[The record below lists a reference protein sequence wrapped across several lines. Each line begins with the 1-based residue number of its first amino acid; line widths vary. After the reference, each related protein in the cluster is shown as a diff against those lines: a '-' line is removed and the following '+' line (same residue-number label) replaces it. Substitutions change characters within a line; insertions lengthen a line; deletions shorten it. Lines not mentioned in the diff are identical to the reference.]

1 MFATTSTSS
10 SLTTTETILSLSLSN
25 RRRLRS
31 NHHPSMMAK
40 SSSQNHHRLKREER
54 NTLRRKDDEKM
65 MISEGR
71 RQRRAKLRT
80 TRANGEDETIFSF
93 PLDRSPFPLDGPSA
107 PEKKLVL
114 ATNSVRLKS
123 VLKLLCVLLVCGWSM
138 RYAHDPSTSSLT
150 LLKRASGSVTLG
162 FLLALIGYK
171 KKSLDLS
178 GAVSASLVGVLTIF
192 SGVRYGLTLAFF
204 FFSGSAVTKVQ
215 SEVKKQVDEH
225 FKEGGGL
232 RDFVQVM
239 ANGLVPTMLAA
250 ASLYSLGGLSF
261 IANTTGAGAFAEAII
276 FSIGGSNSSMN
287 NATTKVASTL
297 AVAFLSYFSCC
308 GGDTFASELGVLS
321 KSKPR
326 LITTFCRKEVEPG
339 TNGGVSLLGVV
350 ASIFGGLVA
359 ASGWALGA
367 YITSGVRT
375 EILYALII
383 GAFGG
388 FFGSFVDSVLG
399 ATVQY
404 SGYCRERKKVVSK
417 PGPTVTKISGL
428 EILSNSGVNVLSA
441 SFIAFAFGALYYHLI
456 I

>member
-1 MFATTSTSS
+1 MFATTS
-10 SLTTTETILSLSLSN
+10 SLTTTTTTILSFSLSN
-25 RRRLRS
+25 RRRLHG

-54 NTLRRKDDEKM
+54 NTRRMDDEKM
-65 MISEGR
+65 MISEG

-80 TRANGEDETIFSF
+80 TRAGGEDENIFS
-93 PLDRSPFPLDGPSA
+93 FPLDGPSA

-114 ATNSVRLKS
+114 VTNSVRLKS
-123 VLKLLCVLLVCGWSM
+123 VLKLLFVLLVAGWSM

-239 ANGLVPTMLAA
+239 ANGLVPTILAA

-276 FSIGGSNSSMN
+276 SSGGSNSSIT

-441 SFIAFAFGALYYHLI
+441 SCIAFAFGALYYHLI

>member
-1 MFATTSTSS
+1 
-10 SLTTTETILSLSLSN
+10 
-25 RRRLRS
+25 
-31 NHHPSMMAK
+31 
-40 SSSQNHHRLKREER
+40 
-54 NTLRRKDDEKM
+54 M

-71 RQRRAKLRT
+71 RQRRARLRT
-80 TRANGEDETIFSF
+80 TRANGEDETIFS
-93 PLDRSPFPLDGPSA
+93 FPLDGPSA

-261 IANTTGAGAFAEAII
+261 IATGAGAFAEAII
-276 FSIGGSNSSMN
+276 SSSGSNSSMN

>member
-71 RQRRAKLRT
+71 RQRRAKLQT

-93 PLDRSPFPLDGPSA
+93 PFSFPLDGPSA

-276 FSIGGSNSSMN
+276 SSGGSNSSMN
-287 NATTKVASTL
+287 NATTRVASTL

-441 SFIAFAFGALYYHLI
+441 SFIAVAFGALYYYRI
-456 I
+456 

>member
-71 RQRRAKLRT
+71 RQRRAKLQT
-80 TRANGEDETIFSF
+80 TRAGGEDETIFS
-93 PLDRSPFPLDGPSA
+93 FPLDGPSA

-276 FSIGGSNSSMN
+276 SSGGSNSSMN

-441 SFIAFAFGALYYHLI
+441 SFIAVAFGALYYYRI
-456 I
+456 

>member
-80 TRANGEDETIFSF
+80 TRANGEDETIFS
-93 PLDRSPFPLDGPSA
+93 FPLDGPSA

-276 FSIGGSNSSMN
+276 SSGGSNSSMN

-441 SFIAFAFGALYYHLI
+441 SLIAVAFGALYYYRI
-456 I
+456 

>member
-1 MFATTSTSS
+1 
-10 SLTTTETILSLSLSN
+10 
-25 RRRLRS
+25 
-31 NHHPSMMAK
+31 
-40 SSSQNHHRLKREER
+40 
-54 NTLRRKDDEKM
+54 M

-71 RQRRAKLRT
+71 RQRRARLRT
-80 TRANGEDETIFSF
+80 TRANGEDETIFS
-93 PLDRSPFPLDGPSA
+93 FPLDGPSA

-123 VLKLLCVLLVCGWSM
+123 VLKLLCVLLVAGWSM

-192 SGVRYGLTLAFF
+192 SGIRFGLTLAFF
-204 FFSGSAVTKVQ
+204 FFSGSSVTKVQ

-441 SFIAFAFGALYYHLI
+441 SFIAVAFGALYYYRI
-456 I
+456 

>member
-1 MFATTSTSS
+1 
-10 SLTTTETILSLSLSN
+10 
-25 RRRLRS
+25 
-31 NHHPSMMAK
+31 
-40 SSSQNHHRLKREER
+40 
-54 NTLRRKDDEKM
+54 M

-93 PLDRSPFPLDGPSA
+93 PLDGPSA

-123 VLKLLCVLLVCGWSM
+123 VLKLLFVLLVCGWSM

-261 IANTTGAGAFAEAII
+261 IATGAGAFAEAII
-276 FSIGGSNSSMN
+276 SSSGSNSSMN

>member
-1 MFATTSTSS
+1 M
-10 SLTTTETILSLSLSN
+10 
-25 RRRLRS
+25 
-31 NHHPSMMAK
+31 
-40 SSSQNHHRLKREER
+40 
-54 NTLRRKDDEKM
+54 
-65 MISEGR
+65 
-71 RQRRAKLRT
+71 
-80 TRANGEDETIFSF
+80 
-93 PLDRSPFPLDGPSA
+93 
-107 PEKKLVL
+107 
-114 ATNSVRLKS
+114 
-123 VLKLLCVLLVCGWSM
+123 
-138 RYAHDPSTSSLT
+138 
-150 LLKRASGSVTLG
+150 
-162 FLLALIGYK
+162 
-171 KKSLDLS
+171 
-178 GAVSASLVGVLTIF
+178 
-192 SGVRYGLTLAFF
+192 AFF

-239 ANGLVPTMLAA
+239 ANGLVPTILAA

-276 FSIGGSNSSMN
+276 SSGGSNSSIT

-441 SFIAFAFGALYYHLI
+441 SFIAVAFGALYYYRI
-456 I
+456 

>member
-71 RQRRAKLRT
+71 RQRRAKLQT
-80 TRANGEDETIFSF
+80 TRANGEDETIFS
-93 PLDRSPFPLDGPSA
+93 FPLDGPSA

-123 VLKLLCVLLVCGWSM
+123 VLKLLFVLVVCGWSM

-276 FSIGGSNSSMN
+276 SSGGSNSSMN

-441 SFIAFAFGALYYHLI
+441 SCIAVAFGALYYYRI
-456 I
+456 

>member
-71 RQRRAKLRT
+71 RQRRAKLQT
-80 TRANGEDETIFSF
+80 TRANGEDETIFS
-93 PLDRSPFPLDGPSA
+93 FPLDGPSA

-215 SEVKKQVDEH
+215 SEMKKQVDEH

-276 FSIGGSNSSMN
+276 SSGGSNSSMN

-441 SFIAFAFGALYYHLI
+441 SFIAVAFGALYYYRI
-456 I
+456 

>member
-71 RQRRAKLRT
+71 RQRRAKLQT
-80 TRANGEDETIFSF
+80 TRANGEDETIFS
-93 PLDRSPFPLDGPSA
+93 FPLDGPSA

-276 FSIGGSNSSMN
+276 SSGGSNSSMN

-441 SFIAFAFGALYYHLI
+441 SLIAVAFGALYYYRI
-456 I
+456 

>member
-10 SLTTTETILSLSLSN
+10 SLTTIETILSLSLSN

-71 RQRRAKLRT
+71 RQRRAKLQT
-80 TRANGEDETIFSF
+80 TRANGEDETIFS
-93 PLDRSPFPLDGPSA
+93 FPLDGPSA

-276 FSIGGSNSSMN
+276 SSGGSNSSMN

-441 SFIAFAFGALYYHLI
+441 SFIAVAFGALYYHLI

>member
-1 MFATTSTSS
+1 
-10 SLTTTETILSLSLSN
+10 
-25 RRRLRS
+25 
-31 NHHPSMMAK
+31 
-40 SSSQNHHRLKREER
+40 
-54 NTLRRKDDEKM
+54 M

-80 TRANGEDETIFSF
+80 TRANGEDETIFS
-93 PLDRSPFPLDGPSA
+93 FPLDGPSA

>member
-40 SSSQNHHRLKREER
+40 SSSQNQHRLKREER

-71 RQRRAKLRT
+71 RQRRAKLQT
-80 TRANGEDETIFSF
+80 TRANGEDETIFS
-93 PLDRSPFPLDGPSA
+93 FPLDGPSA

-123 VLKLLCVLLVCGWSM
+123 VLKLLFVLVVCGWSM

-276 FSIGGSNSSMN
+276 SSGGSNSSMN

-441 SFIAFAFGALYYHLI
+441 SFIAVAFGALYYYRI
-456 I
+456 

>member
-71 RQRRAKLRT
+71 RQRRAKLQT
-80 TRANGEDETIFSF
+80 TRANGEDETIFS
-93 PLDRSPFPLDGPSA
+93 FPLDGPSA

-276 FSIGGSNSSMN
+276 SSGGSNSSMN

-441 SFIAFAFGALYYHLI
+441 SCIAVAFGALYYYRI
-456 I
+456 

>member
-1 MFATTSTSS
+1 
-10 SLTTTETILSLSLSN
+10 
-25 RRRLRS
+25 
-31 NHHPSMMAK
+31 MMAK

-80 TRANGEDETIFSF
+80 TRANGEDETIFS
-93 PLDRSPFPLDGPSA
+93 FPLDGPSA

-261 IANTTGAGAFAEAII
+261 IANAPAPVVSREAII
-276 FSIGGSNSSMN
+276 SSGGSNSSMN

>member
-10 SLTTTETILSLSLSN
+10 SLTTTGTILSLSLSN
-25 RRRLRS
+25 HRRLRS
-31 NHHPSMMAK
+31 NHHPSMTAK

-71 RQRRAKLRT
+71 RQRRAKLQT
-80 TRANGEDETIFSF
+80 TRAGGEDENIFS
-93 PLDRSPFPLDGPSA
+93 FPLDGPSA

-123 VLKLLCVLLVCGWSM
+123 VLKLLFVLVVCGWSM

-276 FSIGGSNSSMN
+276 SSGGSNSSMN

-441 SFIAFAFGALYYHLI
+441 SFIAVAFGALYYHLI

>member
-71 RQRRAKLRT
+71 RQRRAKLQT
-80 TRANGEDETIFSF
+80 TRANGEDETIFS
-93 PLDRSPFPLDGPSA
+93 FPLDGPSA

-276 FSIGGSNSSMN
+276 SSGGSNSSMN

-441 SFIAFAFGALYYHLI
+441 SFIAVAFGALYYYRI
-456 I
+456 

>member
-80 TRANGEDETIFSF
+80 TRANGEDETIFS
-93 PLDRSPFPLDGPSA
+93 FPLDGPSA

-276 FSIGGSNSSMN
+276 SSGGSNSSMN

-441 SFIAFAFGALYYHLI
+441 SFIAVAFGALYYYRI
-456 I
+456 

>member
-1 MFATTSTSS
+1 
-10 SLTTTETILSLSLSN
+10 
-25 RRRLRS
+25 
-31 NHHPSMMAK
+31 
-40 SSSQNHHRLKREER
+40 
-54 NTLRRKDDEKM
+54 M

-71 RQRRAKLRT
+71 RQRRARLRT
-80 TRANGEDETIFSF
+80 TRANGEDETIFS
-93 PLDRSPFPLDGPSA
+93 FPLDGPSA

-388 FFGSFVDSVLG
+388 FFGSFVDSVL
-399 ATVQY
+399 A
-404 SGYCRERKKVVSK
+404 RL
-417 PGPTVTKISGL
+417 IS
-428 EILSNSGVNVLSA
+428 SRQP
-441 SFIAFAFGALYYHLI
+441 
-456 I
+456 

>member
-1 MFATTSTSS
+1 
-10 SLTTTETILSLSLSN
+10 
-25 RRRLRS
+25 
-31 NHHPSMMAK
+31 MAK

-71 RQRRAKLRT
+71 RQRRARLRT
-80 TRANGEDETIFSF
+80 TRANGEDETIFS
-93 PLDRSPFPLDGPSA
+93 FPLDGPSA

-123 VLKLLCVLLVCGWSM
+123 VLKLLFVLLVCGWSM

-261 IANTTGAGAFAEAII
+261 IATGAGAFAEAII
-276 FSIGGSNSSMN
+276 SSSGSNLSS
-287 NATTKVASTL
+287 
-297 AVAFLSYFSCC
+297 
-308 GGDTFASELGVLS
+308 
-321 KSKPR
+321 
-326 LITTFCRKEVEPG
+326 
-339 TNGGVSLLGVV
+339 
-350 ASIFGGLVA
+350 
-359 ASGWALGA
+359 
-367 YITSGVRT
+367 
-375 EILYALII
+375 
-383 GAFGG
+383 
-388 FFGSFVDSVLG
+388 
-399 ATVQY
+399 
-404 SGYCRERKKVVSK
+404 ER
-417 PGPTVTKISGL
+417 
-428 EILSNSGVNVLSA
+428 
-441 SFIAFAFGALYYHLI
+441 
-456 I
+456 

>member
-93 PLDRSPFPLDGPSA
+93 PLDGPSA
-107 PEKKLVL
+107 PKKKLVL

-441 SFIAFAFGALYYHLI
+441 SFIAVAFGALYYYRI
-456 I
+456 

>member
-71 RQRRAKLRT
+71 RQRRAKLQT

-93 PLDRSPFPLDGPSA
+93 PFSFPLDGPSA

-276 FSIGGSNSSMN
+276 SSGGSNSSMN

-441 SFIAFAFGALYYHLI
+441 SFIAVAFGALYYYRI
-456 I
+456 

>member
-40 SSSQNHHRLKREER
+40 SSSQNNHRLKREER

-71 RQRRAKLRT
+71 RQRRAKLQT
-80 TRANGEDETIFSF
+80 TRANGEDETIFS
-93 PLDRSPFPLDGPSA
+93 FPLDGPSA

-276 FSIGGSNSSMN
+276 SSGGSSSITSST
-287 NATTKVASTL
+287 ATSKLTSTL

-339 TNGGVSLLGVV
+339 TNGGVSLLGVF
-350 ASIFGGLVA
+350 ASILGGLVA
-359 ASGWALGA
+359 ASGWAIGA
-367 YITSGVRT
+367 YITSGAFT
-375 EILYALII
+375 IEMLYALVI

-388 FFGSFVDSVLG
+388 FFGSFVDSILG

-404 SGYCRERKKVVSK
+404 SGYCSERKKVVSK

-428 EILSNSGVNVLSA
+428 EILSNSGVNVVSA
-441 SFIAFAFGALYYHLI
+441 SLIAFAFGALYYTL
-456 I
+456 

>member
-40 SSSQNHHRLKREER
+40 SSSQNQHRLKREER

-71 RQRRAKLRT
+71 RQRRAKLQT
-80 TRANGEDETIFSF
+80 TRANGEDETIFS
-93 PLDRSPFPLDGPSA
+93 FPLDGPSA

-276 FSIGGSNSSMN
+276 SSGGSNSSMN

-441 SFIAFAFGALYYHLI
+441 SLIAVAFGALYYYRI
-456 I
+456 

>member
-71 RQRRAKLRT
+71 RQRRARLRT
-80 TRANGEDETIFSF
+80 TRANGEDETIFS
-93 PLDRSPFPLDGPSA
+93 FPLDGPSA

-276 FSIGGSNSSMN
+276 FSSGGSNSSMN

>member
-71 RQRRAKLRT
+71 RQRRARLRT
-80 TRANGEDETIFSF
+80 TRANGEDETIFS
-93 PLDRSPFPLDGPSA
+93 FPLDGPSA

-276 FSIGGSNSSMN
+276 SSGGSNSSMN